1 MKAEQRIW
9 DTIFEKKEGYWGLLL
24 LFFAIAAHAYSIV
37 VTGAKFWID
46 SIVYFQLALA
56 LFDADQLGRL
66 YNSEFGF
73 LYQHA
78 SPGLPFLIRALDGI
92 FGQRLWPALAIFQG
106 LLSASAVTYFVLAFR
121 DKLSRPAQLAAVIIC
136 GLHPYFVSFQAA
148 ALTESVP
155 ASILL
160 ISLGIAIRALDRCL
174 SLRVS
179 LSLLLLLLS
188 ILAAQFRPYLGLVG
202 VLSAALIVFARGK
215 PWRIPLYA
223 VTALAFVV
231 GTLAFPVYRAALGI
245 GFFLPNVSALMLT
258 HVSYV
263 AWDFDKE
270 TAQSLDTVVL
280 NDEIRARLIGRE
292 SVNYADAKRIFDD
305 LVSSGLSPAEARQ
318 KIASAAW
325 RVRTSSIGIIERQL
339 QLPLASIGFQYAPVC
354 CQPNRQ
360 LTRDMTGW
368 HMFRH
373 IRHYFR
379 WNSGVDSGSYIE
391 LFDRFAEMTRS
402 SHIYSD
408 AAESFYTDRIRPY
421 VTDSLKQFRD
431 PLRLTFFVSD
441 PFIIAAWFGL
451 FLFFWP
457 GQRITLLVMAVPFA
471 VIYAV
476 AVYTHIFGDNRHAH
490 PLIPVII
497 VGFVKVVDDFFTRGY
512 WSRLRAHRIFSH
524 SKTEPARIANSQ
536 HRQPGKPFGDQ
547 FRRPF

>member
-1 MKAEQRIW
+1 MSVSAPRMW
-9 DTIFEKKEGYWGLLL
+9 DGFFEKNERTWWLYL

-46 SIVYFQLALA
+46 SVVYFQLALA

-78 SPGLPFLIRALDGI
+78 SPGLPFLIRALEGI
-92 FGQRLWPALAIFQG
+92 FGQQLWPALAAFQG

-136 GLHPYFVSFQAA
+136 GLHPYFVSFHAA

-155 ASILL
+155 ASIVL
-160 ISLGIAIRALDRCL
+160 ICLGIAIRALDRRL

-179 LSLLLLLLS
+179 LSLLLPLS
-188 ILAAQFRPYLGLVG
+188 MLAAQFRPYLGLVG

-258 HVSYV
+258 HVAYV
-263 AWDFDKE
+263 AWGLDKE
-270 TAQSLDTVVL
+270 TAKSLDTVVL
-280 NDEIRARLIGRE
+280 NDEIRARLIGRAPI
-292 SVNYADAKRIFDD
+292 SYGDGKHIFDD

-318 KIASAAW
+318 TIAAAAW
-325 RVRTSSIGIIERQL
+325 RVRTSSIGTIERQL

-368 HMFRH
+368 YLFRQ
-373 IRHYFR
+373 IRYYFR

-402 SHIYSD
+402 SHIYSE
-408 AAESFYTDRIRPY
+408 AAQSFYIARIRPY
-421 VTDSLKQFRD
+421 VTDRLQPFRD
-431 PLRLTFFVSD
+431 PLHLTFFVSD

-451 FLFFWP
+451 LLFFWP
-457 GQRITLLVMAVPFA
+457 GQRTTLVVLIVPFA

-490 PLIPVII
+490 PLIPIII

-524 SKTEPARIANSQ
+524 VKTEPARTANS
-536 HRQPGKPFGDQ
+536 RS
-547 FRRPF
+547 R